1 MSSAQFQDQFVI
13 KILEYNPDGF
23 FLDIGSAHATHCNN
37 SFYLESVGWNG
48 ICIEFDSSYDTTYA
62 NRNCLYLNLDATKI
76 SYENLFIENNSPKVI
91 DYLSLD
97 IDELSSSVLEIL
109 PFDEYRFK
117 VITIEHDSYLHG
129 GLYRDKQRDILFK
142 NGYTLLCEDVLVEQS
157 GSNPP
162 KTTMDPFEDWWIKS
176 EFFQANLIEGIKCK
190 SFYPSDIIKKFNK

>member
-142 NGYTLLCEDVLVEQS
+142 NGVEINKKGGQKKHFVKEIDYS
-157 GSNPP
+157 IYEN
-162 KTTMDPFEDWWIKS
+162 KI
-176 EFFQANLIEGIKCK
+176 LKCQ
-190 SFYPSDIIKKFNK
+190 IIRAVYYR